1 MNKTPTAEEWL
12 LNHEELS
19 VYDVEEYG
27 EQGYLG
33 VNKEIL
39 YTIMIEFAKLHVKA
53 ALEAAANN
61 VEVSIELSNPYD
73 PESEYA
79 EVNKQSILSAYPE
92 SNIK

>member
-1 MNKTPTAEEWL
+1 MSKIPTAEDFFFDFPGL
-12 LNHEELS
+12 P
-19 VYDVEEYG
+19 VYIESYSPEDFS
-27 EQGYLG
+27 
-33 VNKEIL
+33 KIL
-39 YTIMIEFAKLHVKA
+39 IEFAKLHVKA